1 MRKYP
6 RNVEEKD
13 NYLSLL
19 IFPNLMLYII
29 AFAGFDYFYNNVFCE
44 FKAELHLTKILY
56 FLMIVICS
64 YNASK
69 LILTLVEFPYRTYKG
84 EHYTYR
90 NKFNFFKAIYKKQF
104 FRIFIM
110 FLLFFLCM
118 LIHMNLKAFDY
129 EITPEHQT
137 NIKENQSVVS
147 SSDLKDDDSI
157 LLAEITI
164 EENKN
169 IILINRPE
177 IPQKETDKN
186 LFWYVIQNGKLC
198 KCFQAY
204 RKTWTNFL
212 TFADNGDYTV
222 TLVTDYYA
230 DTGEYTPI
238 SNTIEYTIE

>member
-147 SSDLKDDDSI
+147 SSDLKMM
-157 LLAEITI
+157 
-164 EENKN
+164 
-169 IILINRPE
+169 
-177 IPQKETDKN
+177 
-186 LFWYVIQNGKLC
+186 IQ
-198 KCFQAY
+198 FY
-204 RKTWTNFL
+204 
-212 TFADNGDYTV
+212 
-222 TLVTDYYA
+222 
-230 DTGEYTPI
+230 
-238 SNTIEYTIE
+238 

>member
-110 FLLFFLCM
+110 CFFSRK
-118 LIHMNLKAFDY
+118 H
-129 EITPEHQT
+129 P
-137 NIKENQSVVS
+137 
-147 SSDLKDDDSI
+147 
-157 LLAEITI
+157 
-164 EENKN
+164 
-169 IILINRPE
+169 
-177 IPQKETDKN
+177 
-186 LFWYVIQNGKLC
+186 
-198 KCFQAY
+198 
-204 RKTWTNFL
+204 RKTSLLCGKRLPGRVASLIFKPGL
-212 TFADNGDYTV
+212 
-222 TLVTDYYA
+222 LVLSLPPPSHPQRCPA
-230 DTGEYTPI
+230 PPEAR
-238 SNTIEYTIE
+238 